1 MKQMKRMKQLTVKML
16 LCGLMLAL
24 GTSAGVGSASAA
36 GLLSPADNSLPAL
49 EIKDHRVKVVIE
61 EGYAVT
67 TVDQV
72 FHNPHAKDLE
82 AIYSFPVPEKAAVS
96 EFTMWIDNKPVHG
109 EVLEKGKARR
119 VYEEQKAAGKDAGL
133 TEKDSYKTFDIAVS
147 PVRAGQDTR
156 IRFGYIQPV
165 KVDSAM
171 GRYVYPL
178 EEGGVDDAKLS
189 FWTADEKVTHTFS
202 FDLILRPGY
211 PVDGVRLTNHPDAV
225 VVKKGDSYHVHLG
238 NSGNKPVAG
247 AVVVDAEEGEGKP
260 EQTAQAEGRG
270 GLVDTNTA
278 AAQKVQLSGAAA
290 FSLDQDIVVY
300 YRHADNLSGSV
311 DLVTYK
317 AELDQPGT
325 FMLSVTPAMDLKPIT
340 EGRDWVFVLD
350 ISGSMKGKYQTLV
363 DGVSRAL
370 QKMSPNERF
379 RIILFNNS
387 ATELTRGYTAA
398 SPENVQKY
406 INKVGK
412 ITPNKGTN
420 VYDGLQMGLKG
431 LDSDRTSAIMLVTD
445 GVANVGVTEQKDFI
459 KLIRSHDVRLFTFI
473 MGNSA
478 NRPLLTAITDASN
491 GFAMS
496 VSNSDDIVGS
506 ILLAK
511 SKVTHEALHGAKL
524 AIKGVKTFD
533 LTPEKIG
540 SLYRGQQLT
549 IFGHYSGG
557 GEAEVSLSGKISGE
571 EKLYR
576 TSFTLP
582 ETSTANPE
590 LERLWAY
597 ASIEQ
602 LSREMENFGEN
613 ADMKQAVTDLGVQ
626 YGLVTDYTSMVVVR
640 EGVFK
645 QLGIKRNNTK
655 RLQRELTA
663 QKQRAAKPVVRRR
676 VDTAKPM
683 FKKSSRPTTRNSG
696 GSSGGSGGGAGS
708 FDLLAL
714 LFLLPL
720 AWFGR
725 KKQQV

>member
-1 MKQMKRMKQLTVKML
+1 M
-16 LCGLMLAL
+16 
-24 GTSAGVGSASAA
+24 
-36 GLLSPADNSLPAL
+36 
-49 EIKDHRVKVVIE
+49 
-61 EGYAVT
+61 
-67 TVDQV
+67 
-72 FHNPHAKDLE
+72 
-82 AIYSFPVPEKAAVS
+82 
-96 EFTMWIDNKPVHG
+96 
-109 EVLEKGKARR
+109 
-119 VYEEQKAAGKDAGL
+119 
-133 TEKDSYKTFDIAVS
+133 
-147 PVRAGQDTR
+147 
-156 IRFGYIQPV
+156 
-165 KVDSAM
+165 
-171 GRYVYPL
+171 
-178 EEGGVDDAKLS
+178 
-189 FWTADEKVTHTFS
+189 
-202 FDLILRPGY
+202 
-211 PVDGVRLTNHPDAV
+211 
-225 VVKKGDSYHVHLG
+225 
-238 NSGNKPVAG
+238 
-247 AVVVDAEEGEGKP
+247 
-260 EQTAQAEGRG
+260 
-270 GLVDTNTA
+270 
-278 AAQKVQLSGAAA
+278 
-290 FSLDQDIVVY
+290 
-300 YRHADNLSGSV
+300 
-311 DLVTYK
+311 
-317 AELDQPGT
+317 
-325 FMLSVTPAMDLKPIT
+325 
-340 EGRDWVFVLD
+340 
-350 ISGSMKGKYQTLV
+350 
-363 DGVSRAL
+363 
-370 QKMSPNERF
+370 
-379 RIILFNNS
+379 
-387 ATELTRGYTAA
+387 
-398 SPENVQKY
+398 
-406 INKVGK
+406 GK

-431 LDSDRTSAIMLVTD
+431 LDSDRTSAILLVTD

-478 NRPLLTAITDASN
+478 NRPLLTTITDASN

-511 SKVTHEALHGAKL
+511 SKVTHEALHGVKL
-524 AIKGVKTFD
+524 AIKGIKTFD

-602 LSREMENFGEN
+602 LSREIENFGEN
-613 ADMKQAVTDLGVQ
+613 ADLKQAVTDLGVQ

-640 EGVFK
+640 EGAFK
-645 QLGIKRNNTK
+645 QLGIERNNTK

-663 QKQRAAKPVVRRR
+663 QKQRAAKPIVHRR

-696 GSSGGSGGGAGS
+696 GSSGGSGGSGGGAGS

-720 AWFGR
+720 AWIGR
-725 KKQQV
+725 KKKQG

>member
-1 MKQMKRMKQLTVKML
+1 MKQLKGIKQLTVKML
-16 LCGLMLAL
+16 FYGLMFAL
-24 GTSAGVGSASAA
+24 STGSGINSALAA

-49 EIKDHRVKVVIE
+49 EIKDHQVKVVIE
-61 EGYAVT
+61 DGYAVT

-72 FHNPHAKDLE
+72 FHNPHVKDLE

-109 EVLEKGKARR
+109 EVLGKGKARK
-119 VYEEQKAAGKDAGL
+119 VYEKQKAAGQDAGL

-189 FWTADEKVTHTFS
+189 FWTANDKVTNTFS

-211 PVDGVRLTNHPDAV
+211 PVDGIRLPNHPDAV
-225 VVKKGDSYHVHLG
+225 IVKKGNSYHVHLG
-238 NSGNKPVAG
+238 NSGNKSVAG
-247 AVVVDAEEGEGKP
+247 AVADAEESG
-260 EQTAQAEGRG
+260 QQIAQETT
-270 GLVDTNTA
+270 L
-278 AAQKVQLSGAAA
+278 QPPVQSTGTTGTV
-290 FSLDQDIVVY
+290 FTLDQDIVVY
-300 YRHADNLSGSV
+300 YRHADNLPGSV

-317 AELDQPGT
+317 PELDQPGT

-350 ISGSMKGKYQTLV
+350 ISGSMNGKYQTLA

-370 QKMSPNERF
+370 QKMSSNERF

-387 ATELTRGYTAA
+387 ASELTRGYTAA
-398 SPENVQKY
+398 NPKNVQKY
-406 INKVGK
+406 IHKVGK
-412 ITPNKGTN
+412 ITPNGGTN
-420 VYDGLQMGLKG
+420 VYDGLHKGLKG
-431 LDSDRTSAIMLVTD
+431 LDSDRTSAILLVTD

-459 KLIRSHDVRLFTFI
+459 KLIRSYDVRLFTFI

-524 AIKGVKTFD
+524 AIKGIKTFD

-557 GEAEVSLSGKISGE
+557 GEAEVILSGKISGKD
-571 EKLYR
+571 KLYR

-613 ADMKQAVTDLGVQ
+613 ADMKQAITDLGVQ

-645 QLGIKRNNTK
+645 QLGIERNNAK
-655 RLQRELTA
+655 RLKREFTA
-663 QKQRAAKPVVRRR
+663 QKQRAEKPVVRRR

-696 GSSGGSGGGAGS
+696 GSSRGSGGGAGS

-720 AWFGR
+720 AWIGRR
-725 KKQQV
+725 KKQG